1 MHLCGEKREQE
12 CVTSKSAC
20 TFNSRTRLTNESRLN
35 TTLLQRAVLLRSIA
49 RDTVTDQCRRSYN
62 RIQGRFKPS
71 TYVHSWIS
79 LSFNVYCSQCHINSP
94 CERSHRITC
103 EWTSIQVTGTTC
115 PGIMSPGTEDMRAC
129 KYQG

>member
-20 TFNSRTRLTNESRLN
+20 TFNSRTRLTNQSRLN
-35 TTLLQRAVLLRSIA
+35 TTLQRAVLLRSIA

-79 LSFNVYCSQCHINSP
+79 LSFNVYCSQFFISTALANAVTVSYHEKTSACH
-94 CERSHRITC
+94 
-103 EWTSIQVTGTTC
+103 
-115 PGIMSPGTEDMRAC
+115 
-129 KYQG
+129 